1 MARKKHK
8 HEDHVD
14 ESWLVP
20 YSDLLTLLLALFI
33 VMFAMSSADQAK
45 FEQFGYAW
53 KETVESGFVGV
64 SPDAEEGG
72 EEIEKGTEEEIQ
84 DPGVV
89 ISSEEIEKLK
99 ALQAEIDQYIQDMGY
114 EEEISTKYTDDG
126 LLIVIKDNILFESG
140 SAELGPT
147 HNTVMAPLADILK
160 KTADTTEII
169 VSGHTDNV
177 PIHNAQYDSNWRLS
191 MDRAVNFMTEL
202 INMGGMPVD
211 TFSARG
217 YGEMKPLV
225 PNDTEENKARNR
237 RVEVLVRPKVNMNE
251 AAAAEKEAEEKAEAE
266 SADTEESADK
276 EAESEEKEEK
286 SGH

>member
-1 MARKKHK
+1 MSRKKHK
-8 HEDHVD
+8 HEEHVD

-64 SPDAEEGG
+64 DSDAEEAG
-72 EEIEKGTEEEIQ
+72 EETSQNNASEETEGI
-84 DPGVV
+84 V

-99 ALQAEIDQYIQDMGY
+99 ALQAEIDQYIKEQGY
-114 EEEISTKYTDDG
+114 EDEMSTKYTDDG

-140 SAELGPT
+140 SAELGVE
-147 HNTVMAPLADILK
+147 HNAVMAPLADILK
-160 KTADTTEII
+160 KTSDTTEII

-177 PIHNAQYDSNWRLS
+177 PIHNAEYDSNWRLS

-202 INMGGMPVD
+202 IDMGGMPVD

-225 PNDTEENKARNR
+225 ANDTPEHRAQNR

-251 AAAAEKEAEEKAEAE
+251 EVAAQKEAENAAAVG
-266 SADTEESADK
+266 SSDEESSEK
-276 EAESEEKEEK
+276 ETKTEEKEE